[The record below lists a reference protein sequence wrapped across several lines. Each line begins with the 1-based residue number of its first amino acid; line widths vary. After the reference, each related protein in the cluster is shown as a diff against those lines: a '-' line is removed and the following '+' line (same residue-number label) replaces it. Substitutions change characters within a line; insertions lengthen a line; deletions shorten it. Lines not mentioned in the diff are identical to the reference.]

1 MRSTTSAVVLTL
13 SLLCTAQAQ
22 AGSAMAKLSSVVDG
36 NTLRVTLRGKD
47 IQVRMHGI
55 VVPPADATR
64 PILQLLNTES
74 VAFLKKYLADGWV
87 YLEFPEGSAKVD
99 KDGYVPA
106 FVYRSTDATFLNEK
120 LVDSGLAIVNGK
132 EKNNFTDK
140 WKTLQ
145 ENAQGAARGIWG
157 AFGGGGG
164 TEIAS
169 GAAQGTYIGVPGSTH
184 KRAYKPP
191 VYVTHWIFLY
201 Y

>member
-1 MRSTTSAVVLTL
+1 MRFTASAVVLTL
-13 SLLCTAQAQ
+13 SLLCTAQAH

-36 NTLRVTLRGKD
+36 NTLRVTLRGKE

-106 FVYRSTDATFLNEK
+106 FVYRSTDATFLNEINPGNSAKGRLIYDVPKSVK
-120 LVDSGLAIVNGK
+120 LTKMELHDSP
-132 EKNNFTDK
+132 FS
-140 WKTLQ
+140 
-145 ENAQGAARGIWG
+145 
-157 AFGGGGG
+157 GGV
-164 TEIAS
+164 EVS
-169 GAAQGTYIGVPGSTH
+169 LS
-184 KRAYKPP
+184 
-191 VYVTHWIFLY
+191 
-201 Y
+201 